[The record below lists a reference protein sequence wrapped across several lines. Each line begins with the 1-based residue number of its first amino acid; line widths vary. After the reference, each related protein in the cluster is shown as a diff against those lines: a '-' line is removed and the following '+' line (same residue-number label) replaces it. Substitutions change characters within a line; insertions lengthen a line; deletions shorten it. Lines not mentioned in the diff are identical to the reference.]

1 MNIKKLLV
9 GSMFSMLLGSE
20 MAAADWGDVYYCQMT
35 NRIDISLD
43 GKIKTLKPQTFTFK
57 LDESRNAMVYGDKG
71 YFKDVVSELTVG
83 MSVPEKEIWQT
94 RNRFE
99 ITQFIDGKLLYSI
112 VATNIA
118 AISAHCEKF

>member
-71 YFKDVVSELTVG
+71 YFKDVVNELTVG

-112 VATNIA
+112 VAANIA
-118 AISAHCEKF
+118 AISADCEKF

>member
-1 MNIKKLLV
+1 MTIKKFVV
-9 GSMFSMLLGSE
+9 GSMFSMLLASE

-71 YFKDVVSELTVG
+71 YFKDVVNELTVG

-118 AISAHCEKF
+118 AISADCEKF